1 MDKLRLDMKA
11 VDEIEP
17 ELRELN
23 DTMNRMSSLPS
34 EYTGKDK
41 VNEW

>member
-23 DTMNRMSSLPS
+23 ETMSRMSSLPS